1 MRADAAAL
9 GLESRIAH
17 SKRQDDNPLLPPV
30 VDRFTTHE
38 PPINWYA
45 LGDSYTAGPGSGDD
59 YDDDKKCTRNNG
71 SYAIQMNREFPFEE
85 SNHVDFL
92 ACSGDQ
98 APDTLIKVRDLVE
111 ENKADFMVMTIG
123 GNDIKFSDIATECL
137 VKAKWLPGDC
147 IVTIGLARSILAA
160 QKFEDNL
167 HAVYDEIFAKMKDD
181 HHYQL
186 YHIFYHRFFND
197 QTEWCDK
204 ESFKL
209 TGYPKLTR
217 ELRSNMNSLADALNK
232 RLGEVVDSYIRKQ
245 TKASWSQGPRLI
257 GINPDNLT
265 RESGET
271 YGLFDGHRF
280 CEPGFTRLRDP
291 SIWFFATYDKDSVS
305 KRDVALEIL
314 EQYDSA
320 NCRKDPRY
328 TADTDFRQGCDA
340 AQSST
345 SGQAGILTLPELVT
359 QTFHPKSAG
368 FSAETRMLQ
377 ESLQKNR
384 PAEP

>member
-1 MRADAAAL
+1 M
-9 GLESRIAH
+9 
-17 SKRQDDNPLLPPV
+17 KRQDDSPLLPPV

-38 PPINWYA
+38 PPIQWYA
-45 LGDSYTAGPGSGDD
+45 LGDSYTAGPGTGYD
-59 YDDDKKCTRNNG
+59 YDDDKKCRRNNG
-71 SYAIQMNREFPFEE
+71 SYAIQMNDQFPFEE
-85 SNHVDFL
+85 SNQVDFI
-92 ACSGDQ
+92 ACSGDR
-98 APDTLIKVRDLVE
+98 APDTLIRVRDLVE
-111 ENKADFMVMTIG
+111 ENKADFMVMTLG

-147 IVTIGLARSILAA
+147 IVTIGLARSLLAA
-160 QKFEDNL
+160 QKFEDDL
-167 HAVYDEIFAKMKDD
+167 HAVYDEIFARMKDD
-181 HHYQL
+181 YHYQL

-197 QTEWCDK
+197 ETEWCNK

-232 RLGEVVDSYIRKQ
+232 RLGEIVESYIRKQ
-245 TKASWSQGPRLI
+245 TKPSWSQGPRLI
-257 GINPDNLT
+257 GLNPDNLT
-265 RESGET
+265 RETGES

-280 CEPGFTRLRDP
+280 CEPDVTRLRDP
-291 SIWFFATYDKDSVS
+291 SVWFFATYDKDSVS
-305 KRDVALEIL
+305 KRDLELEIL
-314 EQYDSA
+314 EKYDSA
-320 NCRKDPRY
+320 SCRKSPRY
-328 TADTDFRQGCDA
+328 KTDADFRQGCDM
-340 AQSST
+340 AQSSA
-345 SGQAGILTLPELVT
+345 SEQAGMLTLPELVT

>member
-1 MRADAAAL
+1 MKTDAATL
-9 GLESRIAH
+9 GLHPRIAH
-17 SKRQDDNPLLPPV
+17 VKRQDDNSLLPPV
-30 VDRFTTHE
+30 ADRFTTHE

-71 SYAIQMNREFPFEE
+71 SYAIQMNRQFPFEE
-85 SNHVDFL
+85 PNHVDFI

-98 APDTLIKVRDLVE
+98 APDTLIRVRELVE
-111 ENKADFMVMTIG
+111 ENKADFMVMTLG
-123 GNDIKFSDIATECL
+123 GNDIKFSDIAKECL

-147 IVTIGLARSILAA
+147 IVTIELARELLAA

-167 HAVYDEIFAKMKDD
+167 HAVYDEIFARMKDD

-197 QTEWCDK
+197 ETEWCNK

-232 RLGEVVDSYIRKQ
+232 RLGEVVNSYIQKQ
-245 TKASWSQGPRLI
+245 SAASWSQGPRLI
-257 GINPDNLT
+257 GLNPDNLT
-265 RESGET
+265 RDNGET

-280 CEPGFTRLRDP
+280 CEPGLTHLRDP
-291 SIWFFATYDKDSVS
+291 SIWFFATYDKDSVA
-305 KRDVALEIL
+305 KRDVGLEIL

-320 NCRKDPRY
+320 NCGKNPRY
-328 TADTDFRQGCDA
+328 ATDTDFRQGCDA
-340 AQSST
+340 AQDSA

-368 FSAETRMLQ
+368 FNAETRMLQ

-384 PAEP
+384 PAET

>member
-1 MRADAAAL
+1 M
-9 GLESRIAH
+9 GLQPRIAH
-17 SKRQDDNPLLPPV
+17 AKRQDGSPLLPPV

-45 LGDSYTAGPGSGDD
+45 LGDSYTAGPGTGDD
-59 YDDDKKCTRNNG
+59 YDEDQKCTRNNG
-71 SYAIQMNREFPFEE
+71 SYAIQMNRQFPFEE
-85 SNHVDFL
+85 SNHVDFV
-92 ACSGDQ
+92 ACSGDK
-98 APDTLIKVRDLVE
+98 APDTLIRVRDLVE
-111 ENKADFMVMTIG
+111 ENKADFMVMTLG
-123 GNDIKFSDIATECL
+123 GNDIHFSDIATECL

-147 IVTIGLARSILAA
+147 TVTIELARGLLAA
-160 QKFEDNL
+160 QKFEDDL
-167 HAVYDEIFAKMKDD
+167 HAVYDAVFARMKDD

-232 RLGEVVDSYIRKQ
+232 RLGEVVNSYINKQ

-257 GINPDNLT
+257 GLNPDNLT
-265 RESGET
+265 RENGET

-291 SIWFFATYDKDSVS
+291 SIWFFATYDKDHVS
-305 KRDVALEIL
+305 KRDVGLEIL
-314 EQYDSA
+314 EQVDSA
-320 NCRKDPRY
+320 NCGKSPRY
-328 TADTDFRQGCDA
+328 ATDTDFRQGCDA
-340 AQSST
+340 AQSSA

-368 FSAETRMLQ
+368 FNAETRMLQ

-384 PAEP
+384 PAET